1 VSGSGGE
8 EEEDDDDD
16 DSGGDDSAICGEHVD
31 LGRRSEQSVK
41 CSHNTNLCKH
51 WHGLLVS
58 LRECRNVKRK
68 RRAANH
74 KKKKKKHPPAYLAD
88 GKKGVILANAGVV
101 LESWPQRL
109 QQPR

>member
-31 LGRRSEQSVK
+31 LGRRSEQSMK

-68 RRAANH
+68 RSAANH
-74 KKKKKKHPPAYLAD
+74 KKKKKNTPPRTWQMAKRGSFLPMLA
-88 GKKGVILANAGVV
+88 
-101 LESWPQRL
+101 
-109 QQPR
+109 